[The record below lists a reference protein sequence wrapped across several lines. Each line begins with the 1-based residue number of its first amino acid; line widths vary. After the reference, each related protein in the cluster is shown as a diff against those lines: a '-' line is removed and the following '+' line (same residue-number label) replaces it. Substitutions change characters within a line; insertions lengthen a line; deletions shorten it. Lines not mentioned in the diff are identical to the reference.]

1 MNRWRTRA
9 STLRDLG
16 LALLHSILH
25 GEDRDHGAH
34 PPDLCR
40 RTLLY
45 DRYLR

>member
-1 MNRWRTRA
+1 MSTSLWRSCA
-9 STLRDLG
+9 DYLRGLG
-16 LALLHSILH
+16 AALLH
-25 GEDRDHGAH
+25 GEDGDTAAH

>member
-1 MNRWRTRA
+1 MSTNTWRAYVTA
-9 STLRDLG
+9 LRG
-16 LALLHSILH
+16 FGHAMLH
-25 GEDRDHGAH
+25 GEDRDSGCH